1 MEYEIRTIPLSLKS
15 SRQKVEKFLN
25 ESGLKLDD
33 TDYFA
38 GVFRMEDD
46 RILACGGLKK
56 NIIKC
61 IAVSD
66 ELKGTGLSN
75 SLISHL
81 ISAAREQNTSTVRV
95 FTKPENKEIFTSLG
109 FSVLASAPKAILLEN
124 NTNNLTNY
132 CKYLESHKKEG
143 LNGCIVMNCNPF
155 TKGHRYLIEQACKQ
169 VDNLYVIPVKEDV
182 SIFSYS
188 ERKAMIEQ
196 GVKDLKNVTVLDGS
210 DYSISELT
218 FPTYFLKN
226 LTDAADTHIIL
237 DLDVFVKFI
246 APALNVKCR
255 FVGSEPKDALT
266 ARYNELMKQTLQLKG
281 INVTE
286 IKRLEAKNGVI
297 SASQLRAYVKENS
310 LTKAAESA
318 FASTLP
324 YLVSHLA
331 TNALQTE
338 LDLTPKPGL
347 VDKND
352 SGAHTD
358 MDYNLMYRSIKALH
372 PYFTK
377 LALLGFNK
385 DVPSVKDMQTIG
397 LEAEKAMFE
406 ATGGVNTHKG
416 ALFSLG
422 LTCVCATHL
431 LYLYQNVQVTALREC
446 IAMLAGRFAQPED
459 THGDKVLKQNKI
471 KGALYNAAD
480 GYKEL
485 FECWLPFYRA
495 NKTDGYVLYKLLLLI
510 MSQLDDTNIYYR
522 KGEQTVK
529 TVKKQAAELLENFS
543 LSQLERLNT
552 EYVRENI
559 SSGGAA
565 DMLSLTVLVDSL
577 TN

>member
-15 SRQKVEKFLN
+15 SRQKVEKFLS

-38 GVFRMEDD
+38 GVFRMDDD

-109 FSVLASAPKAILLEN
+109 FSVLAFAPKAILLEN

-132 CKYLESHKKEG
+132 CKYLACHKKEG

-182 SIFSYS
+182 SMFSYS

-196 GVKDLKNVTVLDGS
+196 GVKDLKNVTVLEGS

-237 DLDVFVKFI
+237 DLDVFAKFI
-246 APALNVKCR
+246 APALNLTCR

-266 ARYNELMKQTLQLKG
+266 ARYNELMKQTLQPKG

-286 IKRLEAKNGVI
+286 IKRLEAKNSVI
-297 SASQLRAYVKENS
+297 SASQLRAYLMENS
-310 LTKAAESA
+310 
-318 FASTLP
+318 LP

-358 MDYNLMYRSIKALH
+358 MDYNLMCRSIKALH

-385 DVPSVKDMQTIG
+385 DVPSVKDLQTIG
-397 LEAEKAMFE
+397 LETEKAMFE

-422 LTCVCATHL
+422 LTCVCASHL
-431 LYLYQNVQVTALREC
+431 LYLYQNVQVTSLREC
-446 IAMLAGRFAQPED
+446 TAMLAGRFAQPED

-495 NKTDGYVLYKLLLLI
+495 NKEDGYVLYKLLLLI

-529 TVKKQAAELLENFS
+529 KVKQQAAELLENFS
-543 LSQLERLNT
+543 VSQMERLNT
-552 EYVRENI
+552 EYIRENI

-565 DMLSLTVLVDSL
+565 DMLSLTVFIDSL
-577 TN
+577 TD